1 MSNVELR
8 WFKSSYSGSQGDACV
23 EVALSWHKSTYS
35 SGDGDN
41 CVEVALSW
49 HKSSHSGSQ
58 GDDCV
63 EVATCACETV
73 HVRDSKVQNGPELA
87 VASAAWTAFLG
98 YATA

>member
-1 MSNVELR
+1 MSNVELH

-41 CVEVALSW
+41 
-49 HKSSHSGSQ
+49 
-58 GDDCV
+58 CV